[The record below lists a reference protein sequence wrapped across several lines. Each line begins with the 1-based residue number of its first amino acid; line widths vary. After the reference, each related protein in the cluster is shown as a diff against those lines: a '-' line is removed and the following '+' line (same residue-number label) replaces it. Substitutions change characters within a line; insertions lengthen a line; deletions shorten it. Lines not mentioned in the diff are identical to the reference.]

1 MATPLHLGPRI
12 VSDDAPVFIVAELSG
27 NHNQSLATALD
38 LVRAAAA
45 AGADA
50 VKLQTATADDLTLD
64 VRAPQFQ
71 LDGTLWAGKTLYE
84 LYRDLFV
91 PFEWHAPLRDLAA
104 AEGLLFFSTPFSP
117 AGVAFLDELDVVAL
131 KIASSEL
138 VDLPLIRAAAATG
151 RPLILSTG
159 MGSLAE
165 IDAAVRAARE
175 AGATELALLKC
186 TAAYPAPFAE
196 MNLRTIPH
204 LRDAFDVVVGLS
216 DHSAGVAASVAAVA
230 LGARVI
236 EKHLTLSRAAGGP
249 DAAFSLEPA
258 EFTDLVSAIRAAEQA
273 LGRVCYDV
281 GPREAVGRRYRRSL
295 YVVRDV
301 RAGQELTAADV
312 RSIRPAGGLAPAHL
326 ADVLGRRARVDVAR
340 GTPLTWD
347 LLA

>member
-1 MATPLHLGPRI
+1 MASPLHLGSRV
-12 VSDDAPVFIVAELSG
+12 VSDEAPVLLVAELSG
-27 NHNQSLATALD
+27 NHNQSLARARE

-50 VKLQTATADDLTLD
+50 VKLQTAVADDLTID
-64 VRAPQFQ
+64 ARGPRFQ
-71 LDGTLWAGKTLYE
+71 LEGTLWAGKTLYE
-84 LYRDLFV
+84 LYSDLFV
-91 PFEWHAPLRDLAA
+91 PYDWHAPLRDLAA
-104 AEGLLFFSTPFSP
+104 AEGLLFFSTPFSA
-117 AGVAFLDELDVVAL
+117 AGVAFLDGLDVVAI

-138 VDLPLIRAAAATG
+138 VDLPLIRCAAATG

-165 IDAAVRAARE
+165 IDAAVRAARD
-175 AGATELALLKC
+175 AGAREIALLKC
-186 TAAYPAPFAE
+186 TAAYPAPFDE

-216 DHSAGVAASVAAVA
+216 DHSAGIAASVAAVA

-236 EKHLTLSRAAGGP
+236 EKHLTLARADGGP

-258 EFTDLVSAIRAAEQA
+258 EFAELVAAVRATEQA

-301 RAGQELTAADV
+301 PAGQVLTAADV
-312 RSIRPAGGLAPAHL
+312 RSIRPGDGLAPAHL
-326 ADVLGRRARVDVAR
+326 DAVLGRRARADIAR
-340 GTPLTWD
+340 GTPLAWD
-347 LLA
+347 LIE